1 MDGKTPYIMLA
12 SSFLAMV
19 VVGGIY
25 IYGAFFSPIE
35 AEYGW
40 SRGSISIAYSIFMAV
55 YASMQIV
62 AGTLYDARGPKAT
75 LPLGFLAGIGFMLC
89 STVSSLWQLYL
100 FYGIVTAVGMGAMYV
115 PSTSVAMKWFPRRK
129 GLAAGIVLTG
139 LGMGMLILAP
149 LAKLFIEA
157 YGWRL
162 AFTYLGVIFIAALT
176 PAALFL
182 KNPEEGV
189 SLKSGFLRDEE
200 AKVALRGKLFWLI
213 YLAFT
218 LGSLSA
224 VMVIIHVVPYA
235 EGLGIPAVA
244 AALTVSLIGISN
256 LAGRV
261 VMGAMLDRVGVKATL
276 TLCFVAQAICIWALL
291 EAKTLPVLYA
301 VAVAFGLSY
310 GWVALYAPTIGSL
323 FGMKSVGSLLG
334 VLGTSFGLGAM
345 LGPSIAGV
353 VFDATKSY
361 LTSFTLGASMS
372 LLSAFLVLPIK
383 AVRRS

>member
-1 MDGKTPYIMLA
+1 MNGKTPYIMLA

-19 VVGGIY
+19 VVGAVY

-40 SRGSISIAYSIFMAV
+40 SRGSISIAHSIFMAV

-89 STVSSLWQLYL
+89 STISSLWQLYL
-100 FYGIVTAVGMGAMYV
+100 FYGIVTAVGMGAIYV
-115 PSTSVAMKWFPRRK
+115 PSTSVAMKWFPQRK
-129 GLAAGIVLTG
+129 GLATGIVVAG
-139 LGMGMLILAP
+139 LSVGMLILAP

-162 AFTYLGVIFIAALT
+162 AFTFLGAIFIAALT
-176 PAALFL
+176 PVALLL
-182 KNPEEGV
+182 KNPEGGG
-189 SLKSGFLRDEE
+189 SLKSAFLRDEE
-200 AKVALRGKLFWLI
+200 ARVALRDKLFWLI
-213 YLAFT
+213 YLAFI

-256 LAGRV
+256 LIGRV

-291 EAKTLPVLYA
+291 EAKTLLALYA
-301 VAVAFGLSY
+301 VAVAFGFSY
-310 GWVALYAPTIGSL
+310 GWVALYAPTVGNF

-334 VLGTSFGLGAM
+334 VLGTSYGLGAM

-353 VFDATKSY
+353 AFDATKSY
-361 LTSFTLGASMS
+361 LTPFTLGALMS
-372 LLSAFLVLPIK
+372 LLSAFLVLLIK
-383 AVRRS
+383 AARRS